1 MTIHTKIREAIEAAV
16 TEVGQDQT
24 LATKLVRW
32 FEAIASGNEDIG
44 DTDLTDRHLD
54 LLYGA
59 TRTRTGPYEAA
70 AEDEDAPRD
79 HDEKVF

>member
-1 MTIHTKIREAIEAAV
+1 MAIHTKIREAIEVAV

-32 FEAIASGNEDIG
+32 FEAIASGNEDLG

-59 TRTRTGPYEAA
+59 TRTRTGPEEVT
-70 AEDEDAPRD
+70 EDEDAPRD
-79 HDEKVF
+79 HDEKAF